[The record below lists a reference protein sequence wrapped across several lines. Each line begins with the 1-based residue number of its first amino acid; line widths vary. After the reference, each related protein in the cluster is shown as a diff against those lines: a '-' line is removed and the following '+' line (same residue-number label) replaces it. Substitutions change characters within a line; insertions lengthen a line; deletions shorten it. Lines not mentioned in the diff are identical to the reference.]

1 MSTFALEQLNFFK
14 FSSVVLDEFPL
25 VLRHV
30 FVHMWDNQV
39 APTPGFQKW
48 DDSPLVRNMFLSKEG
63 GKTKY
68 VPTSKS
74 YHEWDCTALFEATL
88 YAQSFAMRDASGRF
102 ATLDKVYVKPRRL
115 PSGTFHPVISSP
127 CGNQAETFALS
138 LNQLRLLRNTLFHQ
152 TSTQKIDKTTFDHY
166 IQLAKDAFAALGQDT
181 TRIDEI
187 GKLDEEDFPTSR
199 LQKLEEE
206 LRREKDAAIKFKQI
220 SDHLVQIESQIK
232 TVGSD
237 VKTAA
242 REVQLIVGE
251 VASDVKMTVAE
262 VQNKLEEVVSD
273 VKTAVTDMQNKVEEV
288 GSDVTTAVTD
298 VEKKVEEVASDVKT
312 AVTDMQNKVEKVGS
326 DVTTAVTDVEKK
338 VEEVASDVKTAVT
351 DMQNKVEE
359 VGSDVTTAVTH
370 VEKKV
375 EEVASDMITVA
386 RDVRTKVEEVR
397 SDVEKEV
404 TAVKTQVKNVGSDII
419 AKVEHVGL
427 ELAKVEANVD
437 DVKQAVQA
445 GIAKGKSSNAF
456 SIYTV
461 AGTGEGPGGEG
472 PLSLEQIEA
481 EGLKKKF

>member
-1 MSTFALEQLNFFK
+1 MATFALEQLNFFK

-68 VPTSKS
+68 VPSSKS

-88 YAQSFAMRDASGRF
+88 YAQSFAMPDGSGRF
-102 ATLDKVYVKPRRL
+102 VTLDKRYVKPRRL
-115 PSGTFHPVISSP
+115 PIGIFHPVISSP
-127 CGNQAETFALS
+127 SGNQTETFALS
-138 LNQLRLLRNTLFHQ
+138 LDQLRLLRNTLFHQ

-166 IQLAKDAFAALGQDT
+166 IQLARDVFSALGQDT

-187 GKLDEEDFPTSR
+187 GKLKEEDFPTSR
-199 LQKLEEE
+199 LQELEEE
-206 LRREKDAAIKFKQI
+206 LKKEKDAAVKFKQI

-242 REVQLIVGE
+242 TEVQLKVEE
-251 VASDVKMTVAE
+251 VA
-262 VQNKLEEVVSD
+262 SD
-273 VKTAVTDMQNKVEEV
+273 VKTAVTDMHNKVEEV

-298 VEKKVEEVASDVKT
+298 VEKKVEEVASDVIT
-312 AVTDMQNKVEKVGS
+312 A
-326 DVTTAVTDVEKK
+326 
-338 VEEVASDVKTAVT
+338 
-351 DMQNKVEE
+351 
-359 VGSDVTTAVTH
+359 
-370 VEKKV
+370 
-375 EEVASDMITVA
+375 A
-386 RDVRTKVEEVR
+386 RDVSTKVEEVR
-397 SDVEKEV
+397 SDIEKEV
-404 TAVKTQVKNVGSDII
+404 TAVKTQVKNVGSDIM

-427 ELAKVEANVD
+427 ELAKVKTNVD

-445 GIAKGKSSNAF
+445 GITTGKSSIAF
-456 SIYTV
+456 FIYAV
-461 AGTGEGPGGEG
+461 ADPGEAPVGPT
-472 PLSLEQIEA
+472 PLYI
-481 EGLKKKF
+481 

>member
-1 MSTFALEQLNFFK
+1 MATFSLEQLNFFK
-14 FSSVVLDEFPL
+14 FSSVVLDEFPIT
-25 VLRHV
+25 LRSV

-88 YAQSFAMRDASGRF
+88 YAQSFAMPDGSGLL
-102 ATLDKVYVKPRRL
+102 ATLDKLYVKPRRL
-115 PSGTFHPVISSP
+115 PSGTFHPVILSP
-127 CGNQAETFALS
+127 SGNQAETFALA
-138 LNQLRLLRNTLFHQ
+138 LNQLRLLRNTLCHQ

-237 VKTAA
+237 IKTAA
-242 REVQLIVGE
+242 TEVQL
-251 VASDVKMTVAE
+251 
-262 VQNKLEEVVSD
+262 
-273 VKTAVTDMQNKVEEV
+273 KVEEV
-288 GSDVTTAVTD
+288 GSDVITA
-298 VEKKVEEVASDVKT
+298 
-312 AVTDMQNKVEKVGS
+312 
-326 DVTTAVTDVEKK
+326 
-338 VEEVASDVKTAVT
+338 
-351 DMQNKVEE
+351 
-359 VGSDVTTAVTH
+359 
-370 VEKKV
+370 
-375 EEVASDMITVA
+375 A

-397 SDVEKEV
+397 SDVQKEV
-404 TAVKTQVKNVGSDII
+404 TAVKTQVKNVGSDIM

-427 ELAKVEANVD
+427 ELAKVKSNVD

-445 GIAKGKSSNAF
+445 GITKGKSSNASF
-456 SIYTV
+456 FYICSGGSRGGARGACPPFIFRPNCGRR
-461 AGTGEGPGGEG
+461 AGWLCCGTQ
-472 PLSLEQIEA
+472 LYACFQT
-481 EGLKKKF
+481 

>member
-1 MSTFALEQLNFFK
+1 MAPFSLEQLNFFK
-14 FSSVVLDEFPL
+14 FSSVVLDEFPIA
-25 VLRHV
+25 LRRV

-48 DDSPLVRNMFLSKEG
+48 DDSPLVRNMFLSKES
-63 GKTKY
+63 GKTKH

-74 YHEWDCTALFEATL
+74 YYEWDCTALFKATL
-88 YAQSFAMRDASGRF
+88 YAQSFAMPDGSGGF
-102 ATLDKVYVKPRRL
+102 ATLDKLYVEPRRL
-115 PSGTFHPVISSP
+115 PSGTFHPVILSSS
-127 CGNQAETFALS
+127 GNQAETFALA
-138 LNQLRLLRNTLFHQ
+138 LNQLRLLRNTLCHQ
-152 TSTQKIDKTTFDHY
+152 RSTQKIDKTTFDHY

-242 REVQLIVGE
+242 TEVQVKVEE
-251 VASDVKMTVAE
+251 VASDVKMTVAK
-262 VQNKLEEVVSD
+262 VQNKWEEVGSE
-273 VKTAVTDMQNKVEEV
+273 VKTAITDMKSEMEQV

-298 VEKKVEEVASDVKT
+298 VEKKVEEVASD
-312 AVTDMQNKVEKVGS
+312 
-326 DVTTAVTDVEKK
+326 
-338 VEEVASDVKTAVT
+338 
-351 DMQNKVEE
+351 
-359 VGSDVTTAVTH
+359 
-370 VEKKV
+370 
-375 EEVASDMITVA
+375 MITAA

-404 TAVKTQVKNVGSDII
+404 TAVKTQVENVGSDIM

-427 ELAKVEANVD
+427 ELAKVKTNVD

-445 GIAKGKSSNAF
+445 GITKGRSSKACFYQYAK
-456 SIYTV
+456 
-461 AGTGEGPGGEG
+461 
-472 PLSLEQIEA
+472 Q
-481 EGLKKKF
+481 

>member
-1 MSTFALEQLNFFK
+1 MATFSLEQLNFFK
-14 FSSVVLDEFPL
+14 FSSVVVDEFPIT
-25 VLRHV
+25 LRRV

-48 DDSPLVRNMFLSKEG
+48 DDSPLVRNMFLSKES
-63 GKTKY
+63 GKTKN

-74 YHEWDCTALFEATL
+74 YYEWDCTALFEATL
-88 YAQSFAMRDASGRF
+88 YAQSFAMPDGSGGF
-102 ATLDKVYVKPRRL
+102 ATLDKLYVKPRRL
-115 PSGTFHPVISSP
+115 PSEFVILSP
-127 CGNQAETFALS
+127 SGNQAETFALA
-138 LNQLRLLRNTLFHQ
+138 LNQLRLLRNTLCHQ

-166 IQLAKDAFAALGQDT
+166 IQLAKDAFAALGQDR

-187 GKLDEEDFPTSR
+187 GKLDEEDFPISR

-242 REVQLIVGE
+242 TEVQVKVEE
-251 VASDVKMTVAE
+251 VASDVKMTVAK
-262 VQNKLEEVVSD
+262 VQNKWEEVGSD
-273 VKTAVTDMQNKVEEV
+273 VKTAITDVKSEMEQV

-298 VEKKVEEVASDVKT
+298 VEKKVEEVASD
-312 AVTDMQNKVEKVGS
+312 
-326 DVTTAVTDVEKK
+326 
-338 VEEVASDVKTAVT
+338 
-351 DMQNKVEE
+351 
-359 VGSDVTTAVTH
+359 
-370 VEKKV
+370 
-375 EEVASDMITVA
+375 MITAA

-404 TAVKTQVKNVGSDII
+404 TAVKTQVENVGSDIM

-427 ELAKVEANVD
+427 ELAKVKTNVD

-445 GIAKGKSSNAF
+445 GITKGRSSKACFYQYAK
-456 SIYTV
+456 
-461 AGTGEGPGGEG
+461 
-472 PLSLEQIEA
+472 Q
-481 EGLKKKF
+481 

>member
-1 MSTFALEQLNFFK
+1 MATFSLEQLNFFK
-14 FSSVVLDEFPL
+14 FSSVVLDEFPF

-30 FVHMWDNQV
+30 FVNMWDNQV

-48 DDSPLVRNMFLSKEG
+48 DDSPLVRNMFFSKEG

-88 YAQSFAMRDASGRF
+88 YAQSFAMPDGSGRS
-102 ATLDKVYVKPRRL
+102 ATLDKLYVKPRRL
-115 PSGTFHPVISSP
+115 PIGIFHPVISSP
-127 CGNQAETFALS
+127 SGNQAETFALS
-138 LNQLRLLRNTLFHQ
+138 LDQLRLLRNTLCHQ
-152 TSTQKIDKTTFDHY
+152 TSTQKIDKKTFAHY
-166 IQLAKDAFAALGQDT
+166 VQLARDAFAALGQDT

-187 GKLDEEDFPTSR
+187 GKLDEDDFPTAR
-199 LQKLEEE
+199 LQKLEED
-206 LRREKDAAIKFKQI
+206 LKREKDAAIKFKQI

-242 REVQLIVGE
+242 TEVQLKVE
-251 VASDVKMTVAE
+251 KVA
-262 VQNKLEEVVSD
+262 SD

-298 VEKKVEEVASDVKT
+298 VEKKVEEVASD
-312 AVTDMQNKVEKVGS
+312 M
-326 DVTTAVTDVEKK
+326 
-338 VEEVASDVKTAVT
+338 KTAVT

-359 VGSDVTTAVTH
+359 VGSDVTTAVTD

-375 EEVASDMITVA
+375 EEVESDMITAA

-397 SDVEKEV
+397 SDVEREV
-404 TAVKTQVKNVGSDII
+404 TAVKTQVENVGSDIM

-427 ELAKVEANVD
+427 ELAKVKTNVD

-445 GIAKGKSSNAF
+445 GITKGRSSNACF
-456 SIYTV
+456 YQY
-461 AGTGEGPGGEG
+461 A
-472 PLSLEQIEA
+472 
-481 EGLKKKF
+481 KK

>member
-1 MSTFALEQLNFFK
+1 
-14 FSSVVLDEFPL
+14 
-25 VLRHV
+25 
-30 FVHMWDNQV
+30 MWDNQV

-48 DDSPLVRNMFLSKEG
+48 DDSPLVRNMFFSKEG

-88 YAQSFAMRDASGRF
+88 YAQSFAMPDGSGRS
-102 ATLDKVYVKPRRL
+102 ATLDKLYVKPRRL
-115 PSGTFHPVISSP
+115 PIGIFHPVISSP
-127 CGNQAETFALS
+127 SGNQAETFALS
-138 LNQLRLLRNTLFHQ
+138 LDQLRLLRNTLFHQ
-152 TSTQKIDKTTFDHY
+152 TSTQKIDKKTFAHY
-166 IQLAKDAFAALGQDT
+166 VQLARDAFAALGQDT

-187 GKLDEEDFPTSR
+187 GKLDEDDFPTAR
-199 LQKLEEE
+199 LQKLEED
-206 LRREKDAAIKFKQI
+206 LKREKDAAIKFKQI

-242 REVQLIVGE
+242 TEVQLKVEE

-262 VQNKLEEVVSD
+262 VQNKLEEVGSD

-298 VEKKVEEVASDVKT
+298 VEKKVEEVASD
-312 AVTDMQNKVEKVGS
+312 M
-326 DVTTAVTDVEKK
+326 
-338 VEEVASDVKTAVT
+338 KTAVT

-359 VGSDVTTAVTH
+359 VGSDVTTAVTD

-375 EEVASDMITVA
+375 EEVASDMITAA
-386 RDVRTKVEEVR
+386 RDVRTKVKEVR

-404 TAVKTQVKNVGSDII
+404 TAIKTQVKNVGSDIV

-427 ELAKVEANVD
+427 ELAKVKTNVN

-445 GIAKGKSSNAF
+445 GITKGKSSNASF
-456 SIYTV
+456 FYICS
-461 AGTGEGPGGEG
+461 GGPRGGARG
-472 PLSLEQIEA
+472 AAPLSIFRPKA
-481 EGLKKKF
+481 EGLKTKCFGDRPPPPLPRYLRVWMTVTRLFRKTM